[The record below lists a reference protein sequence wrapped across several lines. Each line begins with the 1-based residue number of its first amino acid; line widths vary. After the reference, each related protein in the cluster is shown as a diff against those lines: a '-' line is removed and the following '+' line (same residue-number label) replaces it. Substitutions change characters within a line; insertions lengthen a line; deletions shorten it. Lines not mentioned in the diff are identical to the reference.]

1 MSWHEDSWEVDQ
13 RDREARETAWERADE
28 LERWADLLNE
38 RLTRDVGE
46 NGLRKQQSDRRAA

>member
-1 MSWHEDSWEVDQ
+1 VSWHDEQWQDDH
-13 RDREARETAWERADE
+13 RDREARESSWDRAED

-46 NGLRKQQSDRRAA
+46 QGARKQQADRRAA

>member
-1 MSWHEDSWEVDQ
+1 VSWHEDGWEVDH
-13 RDREARETAWERADE
+13 RDREARESAWDRAED

-46 NGLRKQQSDRRAA
+46 QGARKQQADRRAA